1 MILFPLQMQPR
12 AGRLWTFKIAWGL
25 LVPASSASE
34 IAYMNRL
41 ACQRLQT
48 CPGLTAVAAAGC
60 RPIWPLQINTITCK
74 VCWIHLIS
82 DSWTLLHSLGGLNDC
97 LVDTTGASAH
107 FSFLP
112 ISNFESIIQV
122 SGAKLLFVYICD
134 SAKFCLQSHTTS
146 MLNSICIAAPAS
158 QTTAELLLVKNHATS
173 FVVID
178 FKKRIFTVK
187 ITQQPI

>member
-41 ACQRLQT
+41 ACQHLQT
-48 CPGLTAVAAAGC
+48 CPGLAAVAAAGC

-122 SGAKLLFVYICD
+122 SGAKLLFVYIIVTRQNFVYKVTQPRC
-134 SAKFCLQSHTTS
+134 STAYASPRQPAKQQRNFCW
-146 MLNSICIAAPAS
+146 
-158 QTTAELLLVKNHATS
+158 
-173 FVVID
+173 
-178 FKKRIFTVK
+178 
-187 ITQQPI
+187 